1 MYLLAGDLHFDL
13 DVIGKKWMKVT
24 GDISLSNLPT
34 QMSVS
39 ERERERGR
47 EGDSFARVFEYNG
60 VRKLLGWFREY
71 VPIENV
77 RDILWKKE

>member
-39 ERERERGR
+39 EREREGGR
-47 EGDSFARVFEYNG
+47 EIALRVFLSIME
-60 VRKLLGWFREY
+60 
-71 VPIENV
+71 
-77 RDILWKKE
+77 

>member
-39 ERERERGR
+39 EKERERERER
-47 EGDSFARVFEYNG
+47 EGGR
-60 VRKLLGWFREY
+60 
-71 VPIENV
+71 
-77 RDILWKKE
+77 